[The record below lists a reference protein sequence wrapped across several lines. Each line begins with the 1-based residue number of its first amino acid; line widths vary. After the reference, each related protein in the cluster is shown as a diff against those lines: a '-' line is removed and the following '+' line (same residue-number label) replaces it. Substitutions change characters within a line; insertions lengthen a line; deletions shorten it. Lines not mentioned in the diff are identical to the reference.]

1 MMKPV
6 RTTLLLVEDDALI
19 ATTTALKLKCYGYE
33 VLMASTGQEAVH
45 MVRETPDID
54 LVLMDVD
61 LGEGFSGPEAAR
73 EILRTASIPI
83 IFLTAHAER
92 EMVEKVKGITRY
104 GYVIKN
110 SGDFVLRS
118 SIEMAFE
125 LHDAHKKLEAKVA
138 ALERSEILYRSL
150 MDNSIDA
157 IYLLNY
163 EGTVLGTNAVAC
175 TMLGYTHDEL
185 MKMSIEDID
194 ANYSRDGFQEFWKGN
209 PKNVTL
215 LFETMHRRRDGSIF
229 PVEVN
234 GIFFDI
240 AASTYLYGV
249 ARDLTGRKA
258 TEALLLSEK
267 EKLERVLA
275 EIGRADDASCSS

>member
-1 MMKPV
+1 MPFTFSTISRSAWAV
-6 RTTLLLVEDDALI
+6 RNMIGTD
-19 ATTTALKLKCYGYE
+19 
-33 VLMASTGQEAVH
+33 
-45 MVRETPDID
+45 
-54 LVLMDVD
+54 
-61 LGEGFSGPEAAR
+61 AAR